1 MTNNCLTGSDG
12 VTRCRWPGSDSLY
25 ISYHDEEWGFPETDN
40 AKLFEKISLEGFQ
53 SGLSWITI
61 LRKRENFQKA
71 FCDFDLEIVSKFDE
85 KKIENLLSDEG
96 IIRHEGKIRSVINNS
111 QRALQLIEEQGS
123 LAQYFYS
130 QPQQVAEGDCV
141 EKSIP
146 SQTEQSV
153 ELSKDLKRRGWTW
166 IGPTTLYSFMQ
177 SMGVVNDHVT
187 KCEIREIAER
197 KRAKIILNQKPFRY

>member
-1 MTNNCLTGSDG
+1 MTDDCLTGSDG
-12 VTRCRWPGSDSLY
+12 ITRCRWPGDEKLY
-25 ISYHDEEWGFPETDN
+25 IRYHDEEWGFPETDN
-40 AKLFEKISLEGFQ
+40 VKLFEKISLEGFQ

-61 LRKRENFQKA
+61 LRKRENFRKA
-71 FCDFDLEIVSKFDE
+71 FCDFDLEIVSRFG
-85 KKIENLLSDEG
+85 ENKVKTLLSDER

-130 QPQQVAEGDCV
+130 QPQLEEIGDGAK
-141 EKSIP
+141 KSIP
-146 SQTEQSV
+146 SQTERSV

-177 SMGVVNDHVT
+177 AMGVVNDHVA

-197 KRAKIILNQKPFRY
+197 ERAKKFRR

>member
-1 MTNNCLTGSDG
+1 MINNCLTGSDG
-12 VTRCRWPGSDSLY
+12 VTRCRWPGNDSLY

-61 LRKRENFQKA
+61 LRKRENFRKA

>member
-1 MTNNCLTGSDG
+1 MTDDCLTGSDG
-12 VTRCRWPGSDSLY
+12 ITRCRWPGDERLY
-25 ISYHDEEWGFPETDN
+25 IRYHDEEWGFPETDN
-40 AKLFEKISLEGFQ
+40 VKLFEKISLEGFQ

-61 LRKRENFQKA
+61 LRKRENFRKA
-71 FCDFDLEIVSKFDE
+71 FCDFDLEIVSRFGENKV
-85 KKIENLLSDEG
+85 KNLLSDEG

-111 QRALQLIEEQGS
+111 QKALQLIEEQGS

-130 QPQQVAEGDCV
+130 QPQLGEIGDGAK
-141 EKSIP
+141 KSIP
-146 SQTEQSV
+146 SQTERSV

-177 SMGVVNDHVT
+177 AMGVVNDHVA

-197 KRAKIILNQKPFRY
+197 ERAKKFRR

>member
-61 LRKRENFQKA
+61 LRKRENFRKA

>member
-12 VTRCRWPGSDSLY
+12 VTRCRWPGNDSLY

-61 LRKRENFQKA
+61 LRKRENFRKA

>member
-61 LRKRENFQKA
+61 LRKRENFRKA

-130 QPQQVAEGDCV
+130 QPQQVAEEDCV
-141 EKSIP
+141 ENSIP

>member
-12 VTRCRWPGSDSLY
+12 VTRCRWPGNDSLY

-61 LRKRENFQKA
+61 LRKRENFRKA

-85 KKIENLLSDEG
+85 KKIKNLLSDEG

-130 QPQQVAEGDCV
+130 QPQQVAEEDCV
-141 EKSIP
+141 ENSIP

-197 KRAKIILNQKPFRY
+197 KRAKIILNQKPFHY

>member
-1 MTNNCLTGSDG
+1 MTDDCLTGSDG
-12 VTRCRWPGSDSLY
+12 VTRCHWPGNDSLY
-25 ISYHDEEWGFPETDN
+25 ISYHDEEWGFPETGN

-61 LRKRENFQKA
+61 LRKRENFRNA
-71 FCDFDLEIVSKFDE
+71 FCDFDLEIVSKFGE
-85 KKIENLLSDEG
+85 KKIKTLLSDEG

-130 QPQQVAEGDCV
+130 QSQPVADRDCV

-146 SQTEQSV
+146 SQNERSV

-177 SMGVVNDHVT
+177 SMGVVNDHVA

-197 KRAKIILNQKPFRY
+197 ERAKNFLH